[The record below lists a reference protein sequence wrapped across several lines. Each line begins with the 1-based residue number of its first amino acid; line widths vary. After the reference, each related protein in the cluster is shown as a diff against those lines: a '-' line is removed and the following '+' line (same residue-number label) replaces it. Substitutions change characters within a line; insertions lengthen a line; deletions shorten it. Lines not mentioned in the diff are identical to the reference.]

1 MVFEVVPT
9 SWIVNATI
17 VRANRMIEYTF
28 LNPIIST
35 TAPQMNLKVAPHR
48 KLVPATFVR
57 NSSSEKLILP

>member
-1 MVFEVVPT
+1 
-9 SWIVNATI
+9 
-17 VRANRMIEYTF
+17 MIEYTF

-48 KLVPATFVR
+48 KLVPATLVR